1 MCGPKAPQCDNIG
14 SRGRS
19 AEIEPERKAKLD
31 RFQAWAFVAAAVLA
45 LLTLPV
51 VGIAFSAA
59 AIALGYR
66 VGVPAVRWAGV
77 VTLTLCAVVLAF
89 GLGSGDGGGL
99 IG

>member
-1 MCGPKAPQCDNIG
+1 
-14 SRGRS
+14 
-19 AEIEPERKAKLD
+19 
-31 RFQAWAFVAAAVLA
+31 V
-45 LLTLPV
+45 
-51 VGIAFSAA
+51 
-59 AIALGYR
+59 LGYR